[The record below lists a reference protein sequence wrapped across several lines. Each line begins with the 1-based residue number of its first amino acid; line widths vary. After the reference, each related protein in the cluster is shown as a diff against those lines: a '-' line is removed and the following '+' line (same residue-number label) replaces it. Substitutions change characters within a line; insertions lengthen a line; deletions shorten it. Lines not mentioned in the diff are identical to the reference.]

1 MNKFD
6 VLNAVKKQLAV
17 DYNCRE
23 SDFDY
28 GNLIVTEFAQN
39 EGRNMC
45 SDGDRAMRAVCF
57 GGAAVFS
64 AKPKLAAD
72 LRRIFKDK
80 DPEWIFEAN
89 SLIMISEILYL
100 HGHTIDDMHQY
111 YVPDP
116 ELPKTAP
123 EYEIEWVESGFERF
137 KNDPLAKKS
146 LAFDERTPD
155 MIAVIAKEN
164 GKPIAMAGASAD
176 SPSLWQI
183 GISVAPEARGKGIAA
198 NLVAVLKDAVL
209 EKGKIP
215 YYGSAVSHTLSLSAG
230 VAAGFFPCWTQI
242 LSKERTDEF
251 LGMHGTR

>member
-1 MNKFD
+1 MNKID
-6 VLNAVKKQLAV
+6 VIATVKKQLAI
-17 DYNCRE
+17 DYNCKE

-28 GNLIVTEFAQN
+28 GNLVVTEFAQN

-45 SDGDRAMRAVCF
+45 ADNDRAMRAVCF

-72 LRRIFKDK
+72 LRRIFEGK

-116 ELPKTAP
+116 SLPETEPA
-123 EYEIEWVESGFERF
+123 YETEWVESGFERF
-137 KNDPLAKKS
+137 KNDPLAKEALS
-146 LAFDERTPD
+146 CDPNTPN
-155 MIAVIAKEN
+155 MVAVIAKEN
-164 GKPIAMAGASAD
+164 GRPIAMAGASAD
-176 SPSLWQI
+176 SPLLWQI
-183 GISVAPEARGKGIAA
+183 GISVAPEARGKGVAA
-198 NLVAVLKDAVL
+198 NLVAVLKDRVL
-209 EKGKIP
+209 KMGKVP

-242 LSKERTDEF
+242 LSKARTDEF